1 MARSGVFGRALG
13 TARKGAGCRVHFMVS
28 CHLRDA
34 LPPAPLVA
42 TGVDAD
48 GHARSSGSRW
58 PRSRTVPG
66 VWRSCAS
73 WSLRG
78 PTGVQLLIISDAYRG
93 LAAAVEST
101 PPRAGWQRCRTHYL
115 RNLLPEFLSP
125 SSCGRPH
132 WCAPSSTSRRQRRP
146 RPSTPTWSL
155 GWRPSTRTRS
165 STWVPPRRPVGL
177 HADGHRPRSRRI
189 RVC

>member
-115 RNLLPEFLSP
+115 RNLLPRVLKSVQLWEATLVRTIFDQPPPKTSMPQHAHVVAWLETEHP
-125 SSCGRPH
+125 DAAEHLG
-132 WCAPSSTSRRQRRP
+132 APPTTC
-146 RPSTPTWSL
+146 RPS
-155 GWRPSTRTRS
+155 R
-165 STWVPPRRPVGL
+165 
-177 HADGHRPRSRRI
+177 
-189 RVC
+189 